1 MPFMIIDFHTHI
13 YPDHVAEK
21 TLKAVRERAAIRSYG
36 DGTLTGLRQSMGR
49 AGIDLSVV
57 CSVAT
62 KVEQVE
68 GIHQWLL
75 GIRGPGIFP
84 MATMHPDVYPRSQEI
99 RHLRTEGFRGFKVHP
114 DFQAFFVDEKRMYAF
129 YEAAQAEDMLILF
142 HAGVD
147 RGLPNPVHGTPERLA
162 RVHREFPQ
170 LKIVAAH
177 MGGEGMYGETERSL
191 LGHDIYLD
199 TSFVLKEMP
208 RNMIKRFMEK
218 HPVERFLFGSDTPWA
233 DQRGDLE
240 YLLSL
245 PFLNDDAREKI
256 AGGNASRL
264 LGLDGPENPGC
275 TQELHHRQ

>member
-1 MPFMIIDFHTHI
+1 MIIDFHTHI

-62 KVEQVE
+62 KVEQVVS
-68 GIHQWLL
+68 IHQWLA
-75 GIRGPGIFP
+75 GIRGPEIFP
-84 MATMHPDVYPRSQEI
+84 MATMHPDACPGPQDM
-99 RHLRTEGFRGFKVHP
+99 RHLRAEGFRGFKVHP
-114 DFQAFFVDEKRMYAF
+114 DFQAFFVDEKRMYPF

-147 RGLPNPVHGTPERLA
+147 RGLPTPVHCTPKGLA
-162 RVHREFPQ
+162 YVHREFPR

-177 MGGEGMYGETERSL
+177 MGGEGMYDETEKHL
-191 LGHDIYLD
+191 LGRNIYLD

-208 RNMIKRFMEK
+208 RNMIRRFMDK
-218 HPVERFLFGSDTPWA
+218 HPAERFLFGSDTPWA

-240 YLLSL
+240 YFLSL
-245 PFLNDDAREKI
+245 PFLNDDAREKM
-256 AGGNASRL
+256 AGGNAVQL
-264 LGLDGPENPGC
+264 LGLDGREPAGFTP
-275 TQELHHRQ
+275 ELHH